1 MIAMSALVRPTA
13 GIRPVRQL
21 EQSLRRDY
29 ESVPVTPH
37 RFLVRF
43 ADGPVLITDELGSL
57 RVDVV
62 VSDER
67 SARHFED
74 SFRTEIAV
82 RLEEG
87 SLDVSWSRPATV
99 PQPLR

>member
-1 MIAMSALVRPTA
+1 
-13 GIRPVRQL
+13 
-21 EQSLRRDY
+21 
-29 ESVPVTPH
+29 
-37 RFLVRF
+37 
-43 ADGPVLITDELGSL
+43 
-57 RVDVV
+57 VV

-67 SARHFED
+67 AARHFED

-87 SLDVSWSRPATV
+87 SLNVSWSRPATV

>member
-1 MIAMSALVRPTA
+1 M
-13 GIRPVRQL
+13 
-21 EQSLRRDY
+21 
-29 ESVPVTPH
+29 
-37 RFLVRF
+37 RF

-67 SARHFED
+67 AARHFED